1 LRSET
6 EEQPSRASSA
16 AILTKG
22 WGRAALGA
30 ALVALA
36 LGVAAEGLAVLAY
49 AAARG
54 PKPGLVLVAKLGAL
68 NFLAFHHVAI
78 VVDANSSLLG
88 AGTPAQGI
96 RLSLALMSGTAIAM
110 WLLARVGR
118 SVGSQSGGR
127 DWERGLHG
135 SKVALP
141 YAAITVAVALL
152 ARVPLGS
159 RGGGAAIRASIPT
172 TIAWPLGLALVAG
185 FVGGFMS
192 ERGPALSKARSNRT
206 LHGALAGGAWM
217 MGIGLALAF
226 AGLVLM
232 APIKPEATRA
242 YFAPFRQG
250 SAEGVA
256 LIGYTLL
263 AAPNLAT
270 WVLFP
275 SMGACFGVS
284 ASAGGQRAVSCVLS
298 YTRFPTQDPVSLLTG
313 SGAASSHPPLG
324 YYAFVLAPAI
334 AVLVGGAIA
343 GRRAGASSR
352 KEATLA
358 GALAGV
364 VYALIAL
371 LVVVLADVA
380 VAEGGPGGAT
390 FRLGVPVLTSTLI
403 ALGWGV
409 LGGAAG
415 GALKGVAGSRSG
427 WTSTE
432 APPGTGDASSG

>member
-6 EEQPSRASSA
+6 EEPPSGASLA
-16 AILTKG
+16 ALLTKG

-36 LGVAAEGLAVLAY
+36 LGVAAEALAALAY

-54 PKPGLVLVAKLGAL
+54 PKPGLALVAKLGAL

-78 VVDANSSLLG
+78 VVDANGSLLG

-96 RLSLALMSGTAIAM
+96 RFSLALMSGTAIAM

-118 SVGSQSGGR
+118 SVGSRSGGPA
-127 DWERGLHG
+127 WERGLHG
-135 SKVALP
+135 AKVAFP
-141 YAAITVAVALL
+141 YAAITVAVALV

-159 RGGGAAIRASIPT
+159 RGGSPGIRASIPSA
-172 TIAWPLGLALVAG
+172 IAWPFGLALIAG
-185 FVGGFMS
+185 FLGGFGS
-192 ERGPALSKARSNRT
+192 APARARRDRV
-206 LHGALAGGAWM
+206 LHGAVAGGARM
-217 MGIGLALAF
+217 MGIGLVLAF

-242 YFAPFRQG
+242 YFAPFKQG
-250 SAEGVA
+250 RAEGVA

-263 AAPNLAT
+263 AVPNLAT

-275 SMGACFGVS
+275 SMGACFGIS
-284 ASAGGQRAVSCVLS
+284 ASAGGQRAASCVLS
-298 YTRFPTQDPVSLLTG
+298 YTRFPTQDPVSLLA
-313 SGAASSHPPLG
+313 GAGAPSSHPPLG
-324 YYAFVLAPAI
+324 YYAFLLAPAI

-343 GRRAGASSR
+343 GRRAGASNL

-358 GALAGV
+358 GASAGV

-371 LVVVLADVA
+371 LVVVLADVV
-380 VAEGGPGGAT
+380 VAEGGSGGAT
-390 FRLGVPVLTSTLI
+390 FRLGVPVLPSTLV

-415 GALKGVAGSRSG
+415 GALKGVAGSRSA